1 MAALL
6 EVKGLT
12 KFFGGLAAVS
22 QLNMSVQEGEILGLM
37 GPNGAGKTTVFNLI
51 TGFMRPSFG
60 RVIFQGKEITG
71 KKPHVIAAYGIGR
84 TFQFAYLFPDFTV
97 LQNVVASF
105 HLDPKCGFLEGLL
118 NTTSYRRKEERI
130 HSEAMEIL
138 RLVGLEREKEVLGK
152 NLPHGPQK
160 LLTMARALAV
170 RPKLLLLDEP
180 VGGMHFD
187 EVNHTI
193 SAIERVRAQGTTI
206 VLVEHNMRLMR
217 FCDRIIVLN
226 FGEKI
231 AEGTYEDVRNH
242 EVVMRAYFGH
252 EHVTEH

>member
-1 MAALL
+1 LL
-6 EVKGLT
+6 EIIGLT
-12 KFFGGLAAVS
+12 KYFGGLAAVNN
-22 QLNMSVQEGEILGLM
+22 LDMSVHEGEIVGLM

-51 TGFMRPSFG
+51 TGFIRPSSG
-60 RVIFQGKEITG
+60 EVIFQDNKITG
-71 KKPHVIAAYGIGR
+71 SKPHIVAAYGIGR

-105 HLDPKCGFLEGLL
+105 HLNPKCGFFEGLL
-118 NTTSYRRKEERI
+118 NTRSYRRKETRI
-130 HSEAMEIL
+130 LEEAMKIL
-138 RLVGLEREKEVLGK
+138 QLVGLEREKNILGR

-180 VGGMHFD
+180 IGGMHFD
-187 EVNHTI
+187 EVNRAI
-193 SAIERVRAQGTTI
+193 SAIERIRSQGTTI

-217 FCDRIIVLN
+217 LCERIVVLD

-231 AEGTYEDVRNH
+231 AEGTYEEIKNNEHVT
-242 EVVMRAYFGH
+242 RAYFGQ
-252 EHVTEH
+252 EHTA

>member
-1 MAALL
+1 MPALL
-6 EVKGLT
+6 VVKGLT

-22 QLNMSVQEGEILGLM
+22 QLDMSVQEGEILGLM

-60 RVIFQGKEITG
+60 QVIFRGKEITG
-71 KKPHVIAAYGIGR
+71 KKPHVVAAYGIGR

-105 HLDPKCGFLEGLL
+105 HLDPKCGFFEGLL
-118 NTTSYRRKEERI
+118 NTNSYRRKEERI

-138 RLVGLEREKEVLGK
+138 RLVGLEREKDILGK

-217 FCDRIIVLN
+217 FCDRIVVIN

-252 EHVTEH
+252 EHVTEG